1 MKIENQGNIYHDDRK
16 KTGCG
21 VQDVIGWWIIYKN
34 QYGKYVGKIGIPK
47 ILIFKY
53 YML

>member
-1 MKIENQGNIYHDDRK
+1 MKIENQGNIFHNDCK

-21 VQDVIGWWIIYKN
+21 VQDGTGWWINYRN
-34 QYGKYVGKIGIPK
+34 QHGKYVGKRGIPK
-47 ILIFKY
+47 VLIFKY